1 MSKIVWTG
9 IESSGKSLQL
19 SVKAE
24 EVLWR
29 NVAWLKKTGIPRLMA
44 FNTPMSQ
51 EFINEI
57 ESNGIKYLQFK
68 NLDEILRLDECD
80 IFIDE
85 LIKFFP
91 SKGSDSLTQEQ
102 LHFITQGAK
111 SGIHIFGASQ
121 DFSQVHKQLRRLI
134 NEVYVVTKFI
144 GSRRPMKTAP
154 PVKYIWGVCFI
165 RSVTPTSFKGDNAT
179 METVGLPSI
188 YFINRKD
195 CERFDTSYK
204 IPQST
209 LPIKYVKKQ
218 LIIGYGEDGQ
228 TIEHKKEIW
237 V

>member
-24 EVLWR
+24 EILWR
-29 NVAWLKKTGIPRLMA
+29 NVRWLRKTGIPRLMA
-44 FNTPMSQ
+44 FNTPMSTD
-51 EFINEI
+51 FINKI
-57 ESNGIKYLQFK
+57 ESHGIRYKQFR

-134 NEVYVVTKFI
+134 NEVYVVTKII

-154 PVKYIWGVCFI
+154 PVKHIWGVCFI
-165 RSVTPTSFKGDNAT
+165 RSVRADSFKGDNAT
-179 METVGLPSI
+179 MESVGLPSI
-188 YFINRKD
+188 YFINRTD

-209 LPIKYVKKQ
+209 LPIKYVKRQK
-218 LIIGYGEDGQ
+218 IIGLGENGKVEYQKDV
-228 TIEHKKEIW
+228 W

>member
-24 EVLWR
+24 EILRR
-29 NVAWLKKTGIPRLMA
+29 NVRWFKKTGIPRLMA
-44 FNTPMSQ
+44 FNTPMSPA
-51 EFINEI
+51 FIEEI
-57 ESNGIKYLQFK
+57 ESHGIKYMQFK

-91 SKGSDSLTQEQ
+91 SRGSDSLTQEQ

-121 DFSQVHKQLRRLI
+121 DFSQVHKQLRRLV

-154 PVKYIWGVCFI
+154 PVKRIWGLCFI
-165 RSVTPTSFKGDNAT
+165 RAVKPDSFKGDQAT
-179 METVGLPSI
+179 MESAGMPSL
-188 YFINRKD
+188 YFISRED

-204 IPQST
+204 IPQSE

-218 LIIGYGEDGQ
+218 RIIGLDSEGNV
-228 TIEHKKEIW
+228 EHKKEVW